1 MKKMA
6 KFIKTTVIGGL
17 LVLLPI
23 VAVLALISIAIA
35 TVINIVTPIV
45 GKLPIKTVS
54 GLALAT
60 ILAVFLLLAFCF
72 LAGLFFQMRIG
83 RLAQK
88 WIENFLLDRLPG
100 YVMFKN
106 LTRQL
111 AGQEGI
117 EFAPALVDLYD
128 SETRVVGLIVEE
140 LADGKLTI
148 FVPISPT
155 ATLGQV
161 YLLPPNKV
169 ERMQARFVDVV
180 NSLTQWGMES
190 KKLFQPSSES

>member
-1 MKKMA
+1 M
-6 KFIKTTVIGGL
+6 IK
-17 LVLLPI
+17 LVK
-23 VAVLALISIAIA
+23 SQ
-35 TVINIVTPIV
+35 
-45 GKLPIKTVS
+45 GS
-54 GLALAT
+54 RG
-60 ILAVFLLLAFCF
+60 
-72 LAGLFFQMRIG
+72 
-83 RLAQK
+83 QK
-88 WIENFLLDRLPG
+88 WVENFLLDRLPG

-128 SETRVVGLIVEE
+128 SEARVVGLIVEE

-169 ERMQARFVDVV
+169 ERMQARFIDVI

-190 KKLFQPSSES
+190 EKLFQSSSES